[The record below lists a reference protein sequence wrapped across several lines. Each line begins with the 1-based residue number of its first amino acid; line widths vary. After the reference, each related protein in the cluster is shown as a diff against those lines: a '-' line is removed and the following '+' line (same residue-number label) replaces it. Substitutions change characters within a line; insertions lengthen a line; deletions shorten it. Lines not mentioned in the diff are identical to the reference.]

1 MAAGAFTRH
10 SWQETCAVRFVRLS
24 MGEFCRLVRRTVEG
38 LPERF
43 QPYLENVVVD
53 VELEPSDEHWERVEG
68 RDDLSAEEGLL
79 LGLFVGVPLTS
90 QPYGDHHPNVI
101 KIFKRPI
108 EEVSETRR
116 ELETNIRKTVI
127 HELAHHFGFKDE
139 DEELERF
146 DNDPETS

>member
-1 MAAGAFTRH
+1 MGTVQRLTRAVSAASRSILRRKQMSAGAFTRH

-68 RDDLSAEEGLL
+68 RDDL
-79 LGLFVGVPLTS
+79 
-90 QPYGDHHPNVI
+90 
-101 KIFKRPI
+101 
-108 EEVSETRR
+108 
-116 ELETNIRKTVI
+116 
-127 HELAHHFGFKDE
+127 
-139 DEELERF
+139 
-146 DNDPETS
+146 